1 MSEGM
6 VTDVLENRP
15 SLRANRPGPA
25 SGPAVEPRR
34 VCSQCGGAVE
44 VITITRKTTAGR
56 QMPTKIGA
64 CVRCAQWFNEAGL
77 GELNR
82 YVPPSERE

>member
-1 MSEGM
+1 M
-6 VTDVLENRP
+6 VNAVLETRRSIKAGRLGSEP
-15 SLRANRPGPA
+15 RLPI
-25 SGPAVEPRR
+25 EPRR

-44 VITITRKTTAGR
+44 VIAITRKTTAGR

-82 YVPPSERE
+82 LTPSVED